1 MARIL
6 HILYVVINNSQV
18 GKNEESEMSRRIKF
32 ENGVPV
38 NVTSGYLTS
47 SMKDLSR
54 HGDRDLHD
62 SELNTVNVSRVNALE
77 VTNYFNAK
85 RYDRELQEFA
95 NATAWLNDY

>member
-1 MARIL
+1 
-6 HILYVVINNSQV
+6 
-18 GKNEESEMSRRIKF
+18 MSRRIKF

-62 SELNTVNVSRVNALE
+62 SELNIVNVSRVNALE

-85 RYDRELQEFA
+85 QYMREADAIADAFA
-95 NATAWLNDY
+95 WTKGE

>member
-1 MARIL
+1 
-6 HILYVVINNSQV
+6 
-18 GKNEESEMSRRIKF
+18 
-32 ENGVPV
+32 
-38 NVTSGYLTS
+38 
-47 SMKDLSR
+47 MKDLSR